1 MKAITFTHKKC
12 LIGILALLNVA
23 VAPVLLSEEARIPL
37 YQTPGEIEIVHTTTS
52 APKLV
57 RTNGGTLVSPGNAEK
72 KIIAKGFAFNV
83 RVKQSESGV
92 AVTYLDQ
99 YGEPLEDQEKWS
111 ALAAGAPLPVPGTMF
126 FSDGCPSPAGYGES
140 MTVWQVTSL
149 NYGTYWETTYRTGF
163 SGNAEYFTHAFTADG
178 SYTLTANLF
187 GPMSVAVSSDDNA
200 TLSVGGVASCSSSL
214 HVPGSATG
222 TFPDGTSSAAIGWTY
237 ENIGGPHSLNIQ
249 FVVRRN

>member
-1 MKAITFTHKKC
+1 MRTTISSHKKC
-12 LIGILALLNVA
+12 IMGVLSLLNIA
-23 VAPVLLSEEARIPL
+23 IAPALLSEEARVPL
-37 YQTPGEIEIVHTTTS
+37 YQVPGEVEVACS
-52 APKLV
+52 ATASPTLSCA
-57 RTNGGTLVSPGNAEK
+57 NGGTLVTPGNAERK
-72 KIIAKGFAFNV
+72 NIAKGVAFNV
-83 RVKQSESGV
+83 RVKQTADGV
-92 AVTYLDQ
+92 DVTYVDQ
-99 YGEPLEDQEKWS
+99 YGDPLEDQEKWS

-126 FSDGCPSPAGYGES
+126 FSNGCPSPAAYGES

-187 GPMSVAVSSDDNA
+187 GPMSIAVSSDDTA

-214 HVPGSATG
+214 FVPGSATG
-222 TFPDGTSSAAIGWTY
+222 TFPNGTSSAAINWTY
-237 ENIGGPHSLNIQ
+237 ENIGGPHSLSIQ